1 MSRKFFVVSLAF
13 LLTLVVFHVTGNSE
27 AGAGAGEP
35 VENAKIFEFA
45 ERLFEEE
52 DYFRA
57 ITEYKRFIFLTPE
70 SELTETC
77 YFRICESYFGA
88 GRWQDAIDSLDKFL
102 ALYPKSRL
110 SHDALLLKGRAEKYL
125 KRYHE
130 ALSSFE
136 RVISLNSGPLRD
148 KAYFESALV
157 YVELENWVMARE
169 SFSHIPEGSVLY
181 PKAWIFS
188 SGLEDV
194 DGIPHKSPAVA
205 GTLAAILPGSGH
217 LYTERPR
224 DALVAFLLNAA
235 FIWAAVELFQDDN
248 YVAGG
253 VVTFFELG
261 WYTGNIYSA
270 VGSAHKYNRRAK
282 NEFIHTLKERSN
294 VSYYF
299 DDTTSNHYLMLC
311 FKF

>member
-1 MSRKFFVVSLAF
+1 MNRKVLCISLAF
-13 LLTLVVFHVTGNSE
+13 FLTLVVVLCMVNDEAE
-27 AGAGAGEP
+27 AGNHAD
-35 VENAKIFEFA
+35 NAKIFEFA
-45 ERLFEEE
+45 ERLYGER

-57 ITEYKRFIFLTPE
+57 ITEYKRFIFLAPE
-70 SELTETC
+70 SELIETC

-88 GRWQDAIDSLDKFL
+88 GRWQDTIDSIETFFSRYPASHL
-102 ALYPKSRL
+102 A
-110 SHDALLLKGRAEKYL
+110 HDALLLKGRAEKKL
-125 KRYHE
+125 RRYHE

-136 RVISLNSGPLRD
+136 RAISFSFGPLRD

-157 YVELENWVMARE
+157 YVELENWAMARDA
-169 SFSHIPEGSVLY
+169 FAHISEGSVLY
-181 PKAWIFS
+181 PKAYIFS
-188 SGLEDV
+188 SGLAEV
-194 DGIPHKSPAVA
+194 SKIPHKSPAFA
-205 GTLAAILPGSGH
+205 GTCAAIIPGAGH

-270 VGSAHKYNRRAK
+270 VGSAHKYNKRAK

-294 VSYYF
+294 ISYYF
-299 DDTTSNHYLMLC
+299 DDSTSNHYLMLS
-311 FKF
+311 FRY